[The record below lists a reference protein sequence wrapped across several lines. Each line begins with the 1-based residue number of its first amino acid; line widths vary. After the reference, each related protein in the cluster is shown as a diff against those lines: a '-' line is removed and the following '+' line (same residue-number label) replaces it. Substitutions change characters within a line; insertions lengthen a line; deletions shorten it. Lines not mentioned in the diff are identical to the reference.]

1 LIIRLIFLLGRC
13 DYKNGVTC
21 TRRSGAS
28 FLWPLRGREG
38 VTTAIVT
45 RKEMR
50 RVEIQTYNAPV
61 VSGVVD

>member
-1 LIIRLIFLLGRC
+1 MHSAIRRA
-13 DYKNGVTC
+13 VAVAAP
-21 TRRSGAS
+21 S
-28 FLWPLRGREG
+28 REG
-38 VTTAIVT
+38 ATTAIVT

>member
-1 LIIRLIFLLGRC
+1 MSGRC

-21 TRRSGAS
+21 ARRSGAPS
-28 FLWPLRGREG
+28 LWPPRAAMA

-50 RVEIQTYNAPV
+50 CVEIQTYNAPV